1 MKKAK
6 YRIKPEYLGK
16 DVYTI
21 KPEYDRPQGAKFRLD
36 KNLSDTDM
44 AFLFEVVGYEG
55 IERS

>member
-1 MKKAK
+1 MKKSK

-16 DVYTI
+16 DVYTA
-21 KPEYDRPQGAKFRLD
+21 KPEYDRPGGAKFKLD
-36 KNLSDTDM
+36 KNLSETDL